1 MMMRATY
8 DIEVIRE
15 WQRRLAK
22 YNSDSAWLRF
32 PMYGGTLVVVLAGVL
47 LPASM
52 IPYLFG
58 VFCANLFFIGFLLS
72 KYSRGSLKCPH
83 CAKTPYFYFNTR
95 APQDVCKH
103 CGYWLVETNA
113 QKAS

>member
-1 MMMRATY
+1 MRATY

-32 PMYGGTLVVVLAGVL
+32 PMYGGTLVVVLAGML

-83 CAKTPYFYFNTR
+83 CAKTPYLYFNTR
-95 APQDVCKH
+95 APQDACKH